1 MKKKLTVM
9 LLAAGS
15 MLSAWA
21 VCSHSS
27 TSSVVDKEASCT
39 QSGVYHLVCDYCGET
54 VESGLAIDPLG
65 HDYRLN
71 EHLDPTSTDDGYDV
85 YLCFKC
91 GDSYQVSI
99 PKLSPGDAKPG
110 FAEQH
115 YEVEESGMVDI
126 FINGGSAD
134 GASSVKVY
142 LSYNS
147 AVAADF
153 DLANATVNGVKIKG
167 GLKFPLT
174 LSWDAGDTEPK
185 RISIPVKADKSVE
198 DGEFFTL
205 QLADAVGFE
214 VGEDAICTVTVVD
227 PGYAELQKK
236 IEDNTASPAE
246 IKTWTKLQAAKA
258 PYMRALASPASAGKM
273 TGSGFCPD
281 KKKVSLKATANKGW
295 VFVGWRQGTAA
306 AEAMAVE
313 SGNGFV
319 AKTPTLVIDR
329 TANPGKATNASTT
342 ITDITE
348 STTFY
353 AEFAT
358 VEADKNSIGLVL
370 DGEQMSAGTETV
382 PAITNYCGVAVV
394 WPVEASALSA
404 TTVKASGLPAGVKL
418 VQDKDTGAWSLSGA
432 PTAASKEGKDGNLV
446 PSRVKL
452 TVTTAGKSSK
462 TYAFDWTILS
472 LPAWAV
478 GSFEG
483 FATTISEDYGPA
495 SMSVT
500 AAGKVSGKLSLMGT
514 NWTFKADS
522 YVDSLFGAQGI
533 YDGGVHAVYAVAT
546 ATAGKSVR
554 KMLFGVNPFELYL
567 CPDSAI
573 SFVRA
578 MVLKEGVDSM
588 QSESDAEW
596 LVLMYRI
603 PWTDK
608 GDTAAAG
615 VIASYAGS
623 YSCLAQYGDE
633 KCPVSFTLDE
643 KGVIKG
649 TVEVMDGAKTRK
661 VPFSTYALPY
671 YDPDGLFVSIAVS
684 ADPKKGYPA
693 IFAAGELIN
702 HCGKPKDE
710 KVFRDP
716 GVVTAIAAHDDPAAA
731 GAVSVSPKY
740 GQVAAGEDVTLTAK
754 AAPGSVFSHW
764 EIVGVDTDGL
774 DLSSTKLKIKA
785 PGDDDVFATAI
796 FMTVAEDAGSV
807 ILAVGGVEMRR
818 VEDNAPYQTNICA
831 GVYLEW
837 PIAADALSQT
847 TVKVSGLPSGLKFD
861 AKSNTIYGAPTAASK
876 ADGKGGVKPSDV
888 KITVTTAGK
897 SSITY
902 LVKLTVDPL
911 PAWAVGDF
919 NGECRM
925 ENGELPAGTVSLT
938 IAASGKISGKMLENG
953 KTWTL
958 SVGQFNHVEHVEQVG
973 GSDVFYAAVV
983 GKAGKEIVTNEV
995 TVSAS
1000 DGMGVASGLTT
1011 TEPTLSWTAWQN
1023 LWKRADTKASQPVFK
1038 KNIDV
1043 EYHFGAEGDKNN
1055 TVKITF
1061 KKDGAVSFSGKIGGV
1076 SVSGSSQLVWNGEC
1090 WQVTFYAAP
1099 KPTAKPPFEGWCETF
1114 DVKLTLD
1121 KQNIVTAVSLGG
1133 EEPEM
1138 VQLWEGGPYWATKNI
1153 GAEKPEDS
1161 GYYFWWG
1168 DSIGYKRENDLLVAS
1183 DGSVSGFSF
1192 EESNVPTSRKD
1203 VAALLSEGWIVAEDD
1218 TYVLAP
1224 EHDAA
1229 QAHWGGGWR
1238 IPTRQEQEG
1247 LIGKCNWTWTTMNGV
1262 RGYEVRGS
1270 GAYASNSIFLPSVG
1284 AFQGTVFND
1293 WNGVY
1298 WSSTY
1303 SGWSSGYGQTSW
1315 IFWFDTENH
1324 GSYTGPCIMG
1334 YPIRPVQD
1342 VK

>member
-1 MKKKLTVM
+1 MKAKLMAM
-9 LLAAGS
+9 LLAAGAT
-15 MLSAWA
+15 LGAWA

-27 TSSVVDKEASCT
+27 TSNVVDKDASCT

-54 VESGLAIDPLG
+54 VEAGLEIDPLG

-71 EHLDPTSTDDGYDV
+71 GHLDPTSTDDGYDV

-91 GDSYQVSI
+91 GDSYQESI

-110 FAEQH
+110 FAGQH
-115 YEVEESGMVDI
+115 YEVEESGTVDI
-126 FINGGSAD
+126 FVNGGSAD

-153 DLANATVNGVKIKG
+153 DLANATVNGVRIKG

-214 VGEDAICTVTVVD
+214 VGEDALCTVTVVD

-432 PTAASKEGKDGNLV
+432 PTAASKEGNDGNLV

-533 YDGGVHAVYAVAT
+533 DDGGVHAVYAVAT

-649 TVEVMDGAKTRK
+649 TVEVMDDAKTRK

-911 PAWAVGDF
+911 PAWAVGTFDGATF
-919 NGECRM
+919 
-925 ENGELPAGTVSLT
+925 AGDSVEASGIVQAFTV
-938 IAASGKISGKMLENG
+938 AANGKISGKLLRDDG
-953 KTWTL
+953 TWTL
-958 SVGQFNHVEHVEQVG
+958 AADSFASYDAEN
-973 GSDVFYAAVV
+973 DVYLATVI
-983 GKAGKEIVTNEV
+983 GKNGKLLETNEV
-995 TVSAS
+995 TVAATEMRRVEDNAPYQVGVVNGRDVRSPSATGETPVVPV
-1000 DGMGVASGLTT
+1000 D
-1011 TEPTLSWTAWQN
+1011 WTAWQN
-1023 LWKRADTKASQPVFK
+1023 LWKRADTKADMPVIK
-1038 KNIDV
+1038 KDIKVDD
-1043 EYHFGAEGDKNN
+1043 YLGDPGDANN
-1055 TVKITF
+1055 KLTLTF
-1061 KKDGAVSFSGKIGGV
+1061 KKDGAVAFAGKVGGV
-1076 SVSGSSQLVWNGEC
+1076 SVSGSSQLVLGRRVEDAAPY
-1090 WQVTFYAAP
+1090 QVTLYAPA
-1099 KPTAKPPFEGWCETF
+1099 KPTAKPPFDCFCRTLAVTLSF
-1114 DVKLTLD
+1114 DE
-1121 KQNIVTAVSLGG
+1121 QGIVTKPVIVD
-1133 EEPEM
+1133 EM
-1138 VQLWEGGPYWATKNI
+1138 FDWLN
-1153 GAEKPEDS
+1153 
-1161 GYYFWWG
+1161 
-1168 DSIGYKRENDLLVAS
+1168 
-1183 DGSVSGFSF
+1183 
-1192 EESNVPTSRKD
+1192 SNPD
-1203 VAALLSEGWIVAEDD
+1203 DEDD
-1218 TYVLAP
+1218 DEFYDP
-1224 EHDAA
+1224 S
-1229 QAHWGGGWR
+1229 QG
-1238 IPTRQEQEG
+1238 
-1247 LIGKCNWTWTTMNGV
+1247 NGDCQN
-1262 RGYEVRGS
+1262 EC
-1270 GAYASNSIFLPSVG
+1270 
-1284 AFQGTVFND
+1284 D
-1293 WNGVY
+1293 
-1298 WSSTY
+1298 
-1303 SGWSSGYGQTSW
+1303 
-1315 IFWFDTENH
+1315 
-1324 GSYTGPCIMG
+1324 
-1334 YPIRPVQD
+1334 
-1342 VK
+1342 